1 MKKSSFF
8 AGMLTML
15 LILGL
20 GGTAFA
26 AAYQK
31 QATLNYQGIKI
42 TLDGEEITPK
52 DGAGNVVEPFTIDGT
67 TYLPVRAI
75 SNALGLGVDWDG
87 ETNTVE
93 IAAPVMGGNSSYS
106 PEASDGVMR
115 LAFYQSVCSAAHYL
129 SYEFGRIKS
138 GAFDKLAGS
147 SDSPLYA
154 YFHGDTGRTQ
164 LDKTKDTL
172 SRNDAGIEIYEE
184 SWSDILDEKDL
195 SLIKDYK
202 ELSDSLHGYISAFES
217 GTKDEETYG
226 SFFSSNGM
234 VLSDMLYEKADEKF
248 LEMIAKRKSWLYPSG
263 VSVPE
268 GGAPVNTG
276 SPDFSSDEWADY
288 TVCDCY
294 GDFSVPSLENIV
306 GPASLVDIYYLDTGD
321 SVSYTYELKSFK
333 VKEGTNFAEEYFS
346 MLRQYGFEHEKSEDG
361 KVYFR
366 NNISGITVAMYMPDD
381 LHFSVLL
388 MNVD

>member
-1 MKKSSFF
+1 MKKRSSFA
-8 AGMLTML
+8 AGMLTMAL
-15 LILGL
+15 LFGL
-20 GGTAFA
+20 VGTAY

-31 QATLNYQGIKI
+31 QATLNYQDIKI
-42 TLDGEEITPK
+42 TLNGELVTPK

-75 SNALGLGVDWDG
+75 ANAMGLEVNWNGA
-87 ETNTVE
+87 TNTVE

-106 PEASDGVMR
+106 PEASDGVIK
-115 LAFYQSVCSAAHYL
+115 LAFYHHLCSSAYYTESKFDEIHSGSFDECA
-129 SYEFGRIKS
+129 YES
-138 GAFDKLAGS
+138 A
-147 SDSPLYA
+147 SPLSA
-154 YFHGDTGRTQ
+154 YFSGETG
-164 LDKTKDTL
+164 KTRLQKAKETL
-172 SRNDAGIEIYEE
+172 SDNDVATQEYRE
-184 SWSDILDEKDL
+184 SWIDIMDQEDL
-195 SLIKDYK
+195 ALIEDYK

-217 GTKDEETYG
+217 GTKDEEAYG

-234 VLSDMLYEKADEKF
+234 VLSQMLYEKADKKF
-248 LEMIAKRKSWLYPSG
+248 WEMIHRREDWLYSSG
-263 VSVPE
+263 VSVSE
-268 GGAPVNTG
+268 VSGPVNTG

-333 VKEGTNFAEEYFS
+333 VKEGANFAEEYFS